1 MMSKGE
7 TATIKDVAKLAGVS
21 IATVSRVLNK
31 LGVVNAETERKV
43 LSAVTML
50 HYKRNAVARSLKLNE
65 TKSIG
70 IMVPEISNTFFTE
83 IVEQLEHLLGPLG
96 YALLVCSSENSVA
109 EEKRK
114 LSLLLE
120 RNVDGLVV
128 IPVSDVGT
136 HFTTP
141 SLANTPFVMIDRK
154 IEDLKCDVIL
164 TDNRKGAYDVTS
176 ALIRGGRKRIGF
188 LGGDAH
194 VHTSVERLHGYLDA
208 MKEHHLEVEKQ
219 FILLGGM
226 TQKDGYTLMEQVLGM
241 EDYPDAFFMVN
252 DMVHIGST
260 SYLMTHATKAI
271 RSRMA
276 FATFDYLY
284 YAPLLQFCHYAA
296 AQPLDLIG
304 EAAAKLLVR
313 RIDGDTAGFPATI
326 MFEPTIHVMKEN
338 GGVVTDEK
346 SKASLFDQSPR
357 YDKVFS

>member
-1 MMSKGE
+1 MGKSE

-31 LGVVNAETERKV
+31 LGVVNPETERKV
-43 LSAVTML
+43 LSAVAML
-50 HYKRNAVARSLKLNE
+50 HYQRNAVARSLKLKV

-96 YALLVCSSENSVA
+96 YALLVCSSENSVV

-128 IPVSDVGT
+128 IPVSDVGD
-136 HFTTP
+136 HFCTP
-141 SLANTPFVMIDRK
+141 SLSKTPFVMIDRK
-154 IEDLKCDVIL
+154 IEGLDCDIIL
-164 TDNRKGAYDVTS
+164 TDNRQGAYDVTS
-176 ALIRGGRKRIGF
+176 ALIREGRKRIGF

-194 VHTSVERLHGYLDA
+194 VHTSVERLHGYLEA
-208 MKEHHLEVEKQ
+208 MKDNHLEVEKQ

-226 TQKDGYTLMEQVLGM
+226 TQKAGYTLMQQALAMEQC
-241 EDYPDAFFMVN
+241 PDAFFMVN
-252 DMVHIGST
+252 DMVHIGAT
-260 SYLMTHATKAI
+260 SYLMAHEGQQI

-276 FATFDYLY
+276 FAAFDYLY
-284 YAPLLQFCHYAA
+284 YAPLLQFCHYAV

-304 EAAAKLLVR
+304 ESAARILIR
-313 RIDGDTAGFPATI
+313 RMEGDREGFPATI
-326 MFEPTIHVMKEN
+326 VLQPTIHAMREN
-338 GGVVTDEK
+338 GGIVTDKK
-346 SKASLFDQSPR
+346 SKASLYDHSPR
-357 YDKVFS
+357 FNKVFS

>member
-1 MMSKGE
+1 MDKGE

-31 LGVVNAETERKV
+31 LGVVNPETERKV
-43 LSAVTML
+43 LSAVAML
-50 HYKRNAVARSLKLNE
+50 HYQRNAVARSLKLKV

-83 IVEQLEHLLGPLG
+83 IVEKLEHLLGPLG

-136 HFTTP
+136 HFTNP
-141 SLANTPFVMIDRK
+141 SLSNTPFVMIDRK
-154 IEDLKCDVIL
+154 IEGMNCDVIL
-164 TDNRKGAYDVTS
+164 TDNRQGAYDVTS
-176 ALIRGGRKRIGF
+176 ALIREGRTRIGF

-208 MKEHHLEVEKQ
+208 MKAHQLEVDKE
-219 FILLGGM
+219 FIFLGGM
-226 TQKDGYTLMEQVLGM
+226 TQKAGYTLMQQALSMAGC
-241 EDYPDAFFMVN
+241 PNAFFMVN
-252 DMVHIGST
+252 DMVHIGAT
-260 SYLMTHATKAI
+260 SYLMAHEG
-271 RSRMA
+271 RQMHSRMA
-276 FATFDYLY
+276 FAAFDYLY
-284 YAPLLQFCHYAA
+284 YAPLLQFCHYAV

-304 EAAAKLLVR
+304 KSAARLLIR
-313 RIDGDTAGFPATI
+313 RMEGDRQGFPATI
-326 MFEPTIHVMKEN
+326 VLEPTIHAMKEN
-338 GGVVTDEK
+338 GGIVTDGK
-346 SKASLFDQSPR
+346 SKASRYDHSPR
-357 YDKVFS
+357 FDKVFS

>member
-1 MMSKGE
+1 MDKGE

-31 LGVVNAETERKV
+31 LGVVNPETERKV
-43 LSAVTML
+43 LSAVAML
-50 HYKRNAVARSLKLNE
+50 HYQRNAVARSLKLKV

-136 HFTTP
+136 HFTNP
-141 SLANTPFVMIDRK
+141 SLSNTPFVMIDRK
-154 IEDLKCDVIL
+154 IEGMNCDVIL
-164 TDNRKGAYDVTS
+164 TDNRQGAYDVTS
-176 ALIRGGRKRIGF
+176 ALIREGRTRIGF

-208 MKEHHLEVEKQ
+208 MKAHQLEVDKE
-219 FILLGGM
+219 FIFLGGM
-226 TQKDGYTLMEQVLGM
+226 TQKAGYTLMQQALSMAGC
-241 EDYPDAFFMVN
+241 PNAFFMVN
-252 DMVHIGST
+252 DMVHIGAT
-260 SYLMTHATKAI
+260 SYLMAHEG
-271 RSRMA
+271 RQMHSRMA
-276 FATFDYLY
+276 FAAFDYLY
-284 YAPLLQFCHYAA
+284 YAPLLQFCHYAV

-304 EAAAKLLVR
+304 KSAARLLIR
-313 RIDGDTAGFPATI
+313 RMEGDRQGFPATI
-326 MFEPTIHVMKEN
+326 VLEPTIHAMKEN
-338 GGVVTDEK
+338 GGIVTDGK
-346 SKASLFDQSPR
+346 SKASRYDHSPR
-357 YDKVFS
+357 FDKVFS

>member
-1 MMSKGE
+1 MSNRE

-31 LGVVNAETERKV
+31 LGVVNPETERKV

-50 HYKRNAVARSLKLNE
+50 HYQRNAVARSLKLKV

-96 YALLVCSSENSVA
+96 YALLVCSSENSVI

-128 IPVSDVGT
+128 IPVSDVGD
-136 HFTTP
+136 HFATP
-141 SLANTPFVMIDRK
+141 PLSNTPFVMIDRK
-154 IEDLKCDVIL
+154 IEGLGCDVIL
-164 TDNRKGAYDVTS
+164 TDNRKGAFDVTS
-176 ALIRGGRKRIGF
+176 ALIREGRTRIGF

-194 VHTSVERLHGYLDA
+194 VHTSVERLHGFLDA
-208 MKEHHLEVEKQ
+208 MKAYSLEVEKQ

-226 TQKDGYTLMEQVLGM
+226 TQKAGYTLMKQALSM
-241 EDYPDAFFMVN
+241 EGCPDAFFMVN
-252 DMVHIGST
+252 DMVHIGAT
-260 SYLMTHATKAI
+260 SYLMAHESKHI
-271 RSRMA
+271 RNSMA

-284 YAPLLQFCHYAA
+284 YAPLLQFCHYAV

-304 EAAAKLLVR
+304 EAAAQLLIR
-313 RIDGDTAGFPATI
+313 RMEGDREGFPATI
-326 MFEPTIHVMKEN
+326 VLEPSIHVMKEN
-338 GGVVTDEK
+338 GGIVTDGK
-346 SKASLFDQSPR
+346 LKASLYDHSPR
-357 YDKVFS
+357 FNKVFS

>member
-1 MMSKGE
+1 MGQGE

-31 LGVVNAETERKV
+31 LGVVNPETERKV

-50 HYKRNAVARSLKLNE
+50 HYQRNAVARSLKLKV

-128 IPVSDVGT
+128 IPVSDVGS

-141 SLANTPFVMIDRK
+141 ALVNTPFVMIDRK
-154 IEDLKCDVIL
+154 IEDLDCDVIL
-164 TDNRKGAYDVTS
+164 TDNRQGAYDITS
-176 ALIRGGRKRIGF
+176 ALIREGRTRIGF

-208 MKEHHLEVEKQ
+208 MKDHHLEIEKQ

-226 TQKDGYTLMEQVLGM
+226 TQKAGYTLMQQALAM
-241 EDYPDAFFMVN
+241 ENCPDAFFMVN

-260 SYLMTHATKAI
+260 SYLMAQEGKEK

-304 EAAAKLLVR
+304 EAAAQLLIR
-313 RIDGDTAGFPATI
+313 RMEGDKEGFPATI
-326 MFEPTIHVMKEN
+326 VFEPTLHVMKEN
-338 GGVVTDEK
+338 GGIVTDEK
-346 SKASLFDQSPR
+346 SKTSVYDHSPR
-357 YDKVFS
+357 FDKVFS